1 MDDLDLIIDLHV
13 RNHRQGP
20 GSDVETRRAIEMARI
35 DQERQITIADIGSGT
50 GAASLVLAN
59 TLNAHIT
66 AVDFAKPFI
75 DALSERAA
83 EAGLSDRIEASIG
96 QMESLP
102 FRDEQFDV
110 LWSEGA
116 IYNMGFTEGLRAW
129 RRFLRP
135 GGIIAVSEI
144 TWTTSQRPAA
154 LEEYWNA
161 EYPGIAT
168 ASEKLRV
175 IEEEGYGPLGF
186 FFLPRDCWEEHFYGP
201 LRSSFSAFMERH
213 DNSDA
218 SRAIVDAEEKEIDL
232 YREFGQYYCY
242 GFYVARKL

>member
-13 RNHRQGP
+13 RNDRQGP
-20 GSDVETRRAIEMARI
+20 GSDTETRRAIELARL
-35 DQERQITIADIGSGT
+35 DRNNPVTIADIGSGT

-66 AVDFAKPFI
+66 AVDFAEPFI
-75 DALSERAA
+75 STLSERAA
-83 EAGLSDRIEASIG
+83 EAGLSDRIEAAVG

-110 LWSEGA
+110 VWSEGA

-154 LEEYWNA
+154 IEEHWNG
-161 EYPGIAT
+161 EYPGIAI

-186 FFLPRDCWEEHFYGP
+186 FFLPRDCWEENYYGP

-213 DNSDA
+213 DNSDS
-218 SRAIVDAEEKEIDL
+218 SRAIVDAEETEIGL
-232 YREFGQYYCY
+232 YREFGQYYSY
-242 GFYVARKL
+242 GFYVARRL